1 MRWGRTD
8 GEGAKGKEGDAGKV
22 AGSETVLTLPSPV
35 AHQIYIVTQHA
46 ICLEQVGP
54 EFLGK
59 TMKGLGHVSG
69 WHVQILA

>member
-35 AHQIYIVTQHA
+35 AH
-46 ICLEQVGP
+46 
-54 EFLGK
+54 
-59 TMKGLGHVSG
+59 
-69 WHVQILA
+69 